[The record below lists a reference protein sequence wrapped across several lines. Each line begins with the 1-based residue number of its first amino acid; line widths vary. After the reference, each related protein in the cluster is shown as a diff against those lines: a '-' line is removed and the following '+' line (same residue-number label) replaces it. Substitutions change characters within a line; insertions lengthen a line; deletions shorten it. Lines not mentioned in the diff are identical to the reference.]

1 MIYRL
6 CLLLVTASTV
16 TVDAFTVPRHP
27 SSRVTIKAL
36 SYSTR
41 SDRDDIE
48 RNRARF
54 ERLIDRHDD
63 SFIREGFIAE
73 AERNQL
79 FLTTSG
85 RRMREVEMQLLQS
98 LEDSDDAIDQL
109 VHLWTTER
117 DEDAASDMLFMDV
130 SCSRG
135 LEIEEA
141 RLWQL
146 IEEHPGWAEPH
157 ARLAA
162 VLFHKGGPMHGSIAA
177 DMAVRAIDL
186 KPWHFEALH
195 LMVAI
200 SANFHD
206 MEGSMHW
213 SSLALPPLDAETK
226 NRDRKEWVKR
236 SLMQAKGRFQ
246 EAERMTTSIKQGTS
260 KRTVTLTKTSDDSW
274 Q

>member
-1 MIYRL
+1 M
-6 CLLLVTASTV
+6 VTT
-16 TVDAFTVPRHP
+16 DAFTVLHHRHT
-27 SSRVTIKAL
+27 SRSAESAL

-41 SDRDDIE
+41 SDQDEIE
-48 RNRARF
+48 SSRARF
-54 ERLIDRHDD
+54 EKLLDSHND
-63 SFIREGFIAE
+63 SFIREDFIAE

-85 RRMREVEMQLLQS
+85 RRVREVEMQLLKS

-117 DEDAASDMLFMDV
+117 DGEAASDMLFMDL
-130 SCSRG
+130 SCSKG

-200 SANFHD
+200 STNFND

-213 SSLALPPLDAETK
+213 SHMALPPLDQETQ

-236 SLMQAKGRFQ
+236 SLMQAMGRFQ
-246 EAERMTTSIKQGTS
+246 EAERTTASIRQG
-260 KRTVTLTKTSDDSW
+260 KGQRTVTLSKTSDDSW